1 MGLFSGNENNPKEK
15 KHNGILGMFAND
27 VIKWEP
33 ERGSELDVIVHKF
46 EYEDFPNGSQLIV
59 GHSQMAFFVN
69 NMSAG
74 SSGAEGGSGQAQASV
89 FIGPCKIK
97 LDTGNPRFS
106 LFRNFNNAL
115 TGGDSAFHCTVYF
128 INTTHLNDLNW
139 GTQSPIVL
147 MDPVEEVNIHVRAQG
162 LFGVHIEQADESIAV
177 VQAMKVLK
185 KIVGT
190 KADFTKTDLIA
201 FMRAKILEYVPNL
214 LADTM
219 IDKNVGILTIS
230 KYLKEFSNTIKNELT
245 EHFNNF
251 GLTLDNFSFNNINAP
266 DEDLQAINEMKIAKK
281 RAQLEAE
288 GNANKM
294 DIESAARARQRE
306 REGYTYQQER
316 SFDVLGDAAQN
327 EGMSY
332 NFMGAGM
339 GLGMGLGV
347 GGAMGNGFSNVVQN
361 SLGSANMQGGT
372 KANANSDANSL
383 ECPNCKTRLSQNAK
397 FCASCGSKISQAKAC
412 PGCGAPLSENAK
424 FCIECGQKVVS
435 ECFCENCGAK
445 NKAGAKFCMECGNK
459 F

>member
-15 KHNGILGMFAND
+15 KHSGILGMFAND

-33 ERGSELDVIVHKF
+33 EKGSELDVIVHKF

-69 NMSAG
+69 NMEAG
-74 SSGAEGGSGQAQASV
+74 SSGVAGGSGQAQASV

-128 INTTHLNDLNW
+128 INTTYLNDLNW
-139 GTQSPIVL
+139 GTQSPIVI

-162 LFGVHIEQADESIAV
+162 LFGVHIEQADEALAV

-190 KADFTKTDLIA
+190 KADFSKNDLIA
-201 FMRAKILEYVPNL
+201 FMRAKILEYVPTL
-214 LADTM
+214 LATRM

-230 KYLKEFSNTIKNELT
+230 KYLKEFSNIIKDDLV
-245 EHFNNF
+245 EHFNDF

-288 GNANKM
+288 GTANKM

-316 SFDVLGDAAQN
+316 SFDVMSDAAQN
-327 EGMSY
+327 EGMSS

-347 GGAMGNGFSNVVQN
+347 GGAMGAGFSNVAQN
-361 SLGSANMQGGT
+361 SIGSITAQT
-372 KANANSDANSL
+372 VSETNADTV
-383 ECPNCKTRLSQNAK
+383 ECPTCKAKLSPNVK
-397 FCASCGSKISQAKAC
+397 FCASCGNKVSQAKSC
-412 PGCGAPLSENAK
+412 SNCGAALSENAK
-424 FCIECGQKVVS
+424 FCIECGQKVLTD
-435 ECFCENCGAK
+435 CFCENCGAK

-459 F
+459 L

>member
-15 KHNGILGMFAND
+15 KHSGILGMFAND

-33 ERGSELDVIVHKF
+33 EKGSELDVIVHKF

-69 NMSAG
+69 NMEAG
-74 SSGAEGGSGQAQASV
+74 SSGVAGGSGQAQASV

-128 INTTHLNDLNW
+128 INTTYLNDLNW
-139 GTQSPIVL
+139 GTQSPIVI

-162 LFGVHIEQADESIAV
+162 LFGVHIEQADEALAV

-190 KADFTKTDLIA
+190 KADFSKNDLIA
-201 FMRAKILEYVPNL
+201 FMRAKILDYVPTL
-214 LADTM
+214 LATRM

-230 KYLKEFSNTIKNELT
+230 KYLKEFSNIIKDDLV
-245 EHFNNF
+245 EHFNDF

-288 GNANKM
+288 GTANKM

-316 SFDVLGDAAQN
+316 SFDVMSDAAQN
-327 EGMSY
+327 EGMSS

-347 GGAMGNGFSNVVQN
+347 GGAMGAGFSNVAQN
-361 SLGSANMQGGT
+361 SIGSI
-372 KANANSDANSL
+372 NAQATPDTNADTI
-383 ECPNCKTRLSQNAK
+383 ECPTCKAKLSPNAK
-397 FCASCGSKISQAKAC
+397 FCASCGNKVSQAKSC
-412 PGCGAPLSENAK
+412 SNCGAALSENAK
-424 FCIECGQKVVS
+424 FCIECGQKVLTD
-435 ECFCENCGAK
+435 CFCENCGAK

-459 F
+459 L

>member
-15 KHNGILGMFAND
+15 KHSGILGMFAND

-33 ERGSELDVIVHKF
+33 EKGSELDVIVHKF

-69 NMSAG
+69 NMEAG
-74 SSGAEGGSGQAQASV
+74 SSGVAGGSGQAQASV

-128 INTTHLNDLNW
+128 INTTYLNDLNW
-139 GTQSPIVL
+139 GTQSPIVI

-162 LFGVHIEQADESIAV
+162 LFGVHIEQADEALAV

-190 KADFTKTDLIA
+190 KADFSKNDLIA
-201 FMRAKILEYVPNL
+201 FMRAKILEYVPTL
-214 LADTM
+214 LATRM

-230 KYLKEFSNTIKNELT
+230 KYLKEFSNIIKDDLV
-245 EHFNNF
+245 EHFNDF

-288 GNANKM
+288 GTANKM

-316 SFDVLGDAAQN
+316 SFDVMSDAAQN
-327 EGMSY
+327 EGMSS

-347 GGAMGNGFSNVVQN
+347 GGAMGAGFSNVAQN
-361 SLGSANMQGGT
+361 SIGSI
-372 KANANSDANSL
+372 NAQATPDTNADTI
-383 ECPNCKTRLSQNAK
+383 ECPTCKAKLSPNAK
-397 FCASCGSKISQAKAC
+397 FCASCGNKVSQAKSC
-412 PGCGAPLSENAK
+412 SNCGAALSENAK
-424 FCIECGQKVVS
+424 FCIECGQKVLTD
-435 ECFCENCGAK
+435 CFCENCGAK

-459 F
+459 L

>member
-15 KHNGILGMFAND
+15 KHSGILGMFAND

-33 ERGSELDVIVHKF
+33 EKGSELDVIVHKF

-69 NMSAG
+69 NMEAG
-74 SSGAEGGSGQAQASV
+74 SSGVEGGSGQAQASV

-128 INTTHLNDLNW
+128 INTTYLNDLNW

-162 LFGVHIEQADESIAV
+162 LFGVHIEQADEALAV

-190 KADFTKTDLIA
+190 KADFSKNDLIA
-201 FMRAKILEYVPNL
+201 FMRAKILEYVPTL
-214 LADTM
+214 LSSRM

-230 KYLKEFSNTIKNELT
+230 KYLKEFSNIIKDELV
-245 EHFNNF
+245 EHFNDF

-288 GNANKM
+288 GTANKM

-316 SFDVLGDAAQN
+316 SFDVMSDAAQN
-327 EGMSY
+327 EGMSS

-347 GGAMGNGFSNVVQN
+347 GGAMGAGFSNVAQN
-361 SLGSANMQGGT
+361 SIGSI
-372 KANANSDANSL
+372 NAQATPDTNADTI
-383 ECPNCKTRLSQNAK
+383 ECPTCKAKLSPNAK
-397 FCASCGSKISQAKAC
+397 FCASCGNKVSQSKTCSN
-412 PGCGAPLSENAK
+412 CGAALSENAK
-424 FCIECGQKVVS
+424 FCMECGQKVLTD
-435 ECFCENCGAK
+435 CFCENCGAK

-459 F
+459 L

>member
-1 MGLFSGNENNPKEK
+1 
-15 KHNGILGMFAND
+15 MFAND

-33 ERGSELDVIVHKF
+33 EKGSELDVIVHKF

-69 NMSAG
+69 NMEAG
-74 SSGAEGGSGQAQASV
+74 SSGVAGGSGQAQASV

-128 INTTHLNDLNW
+128 INTTYLNDLNW

-162 LFGVHIEQADESIAV
+162 LFGVHIEQADEALAV

-190 KADFTKTDLIA
+190 KADFSKNDLIA
-201 FMRAKILEYVPNL
+201 FMRAKILEYVPTL
-214 LADTM
+214 LASRM

-230 KYLKEFSNTIKNELT
+230 KYLKEFSNIIKDDLVK
-245 EHFNNF
+245 HFNDF

-288 GNANKM
+288 GTANKM

-316 SFDVLGDAAQN
+316 SFDVMSDAAQN
-327 EGMSY
+327 EGMSS

-347 GGAMGNGFSNVVQN
+347 GGAMGAGFSNVAQN
-361 SLGSANMQGGT
+361 SIGSI
-372 KANANSDANSL
+372 NAQATPDTNADTI
-383 ECPNCKTRLSQNAK
+383 ECPTCKAKLSPNAK
-397 FCASCGSKISQAKAC
+397 FCASCGNKVSQAKSC
-412 PGCGAPLSENAK
+412 SNCGAALSENAK
-424 FCIECGQKVVS
+424 FCIECGQKVLTD
-435 ECFCENCGAK
+435 CFCENCGAK

-459 F
+459 L

>member
-15 KHNGILGMFAND
+15 KHSGILGMFAND

-33 ERGSELDVIVHKF
+33 EKGSELDVIVHKF

-69 NMSAG
+69 NMEAS
-74 SSGAEGGSGQAQASV
+74 SSGVAGGSGQAQASA

-128 INTTHLNDLNW
+128 INTTYLNDLNW
-139 GTQSPIVL
+139 GTQSPIVI

-162 LFGVHIEQADESIAV
+162 LFGVHIEQADEALAV

-190 KADFTKTDLIA
+190 KADFSKNDLIA
-201 FMRAKILEYVPNL
+201 FMRAKILEYVPTL
-214 LADTM
+214 LATRM

-230 KYLKEFSNTIKNELT
+230 KYLKEFSNIIKDDLV
-245 EHFNNF
+245 EHFNDF

-288 GNANKM
+288 GTANKM

-316 SFDVLGDAAQN
+316 SFDVMSDAAQN
-327 EGMSY
+327 EGMSS

-347 GGAMGNGFSNVVQN
+347 GGAMGAGFSNVAQN
-361 SLGSANMQGGT
+361 SIGSI
-372 KANANSDANSL
+372 NAQATPDTNADTI
-383 ECPNCKTRLSQNAK
+383 ECPTCKAKLSPNAK
-397 FCASCGSKISQAKAC
+397 FCASCGNKVSQAKSC
-412 PGCGAPLSENAK
+412 SNCGAALSENAK
-424 FCIECGQKVVS
+424 FCIECGQKVLTD
-435 ECFCENCGAK
+435 CFCENCGAK

-459 F
+459 L

>member
-15 KHNGILGMFAND
+15 KHSGILGMFAND

-33 ERGSELDVIVHKF
+33 EKGSELDVIVHKF

-69 NMSAG
+69 NMEAG
-74 SSGAEGGSGQAQASV
+74 SSGVAGGSGQAQASV

-128 INTTHLNDLNW
+128 INTTYLNDLNW
-139 GTQSPIVL
+139 GTQSPIVI

-162 LFGVHIEQADESIAV
+162 LFGVHIEQADEALAV

-190 KADFTKTDLIA
+190 KADFSKNDLIA
-201 FMRAKILEYVPNL
+201 FMRAKILEYVPTL
-214 LADTM
+214 LATTM

-230 KYLKEFSNTIKNELT
+230 KYLKDFSNTIKDDLV
-245 EHFNNF
+245 EHFNDF

-288 GNANKM
+288 GTANKM

-316 SFDVLGDAAQN
+316 SFDVMSDAAQN
-327 EGMSY
+327 EGMSS

-347 GGAMGNGFSNVVQN
+347 GGAMGAGFSNVAQN
-361 SLGSANMQGGT
+361 SIGSI
-372 KANANSDANSL
+372 NAQATPDTNADTI
-383 ECPNCKTRLSQNAK
+383 ECPTCKAKLSPNAK
-397 FCASCGSKISQAKAC
+397 FCASCGNKVSQAKSC
-412 PGCGAPLSENAK
+412 SNCGAALSENAK
-424 FCIECGQKVVS
+424 FCIECGQKVLTD
-435 ECFCENCGAK
+435 CFCENCGAK

-459 F
+459 L

>member
-15 KHNGILGMFAND
+15 KHSGILGMFAND

-33 ERGSELDVIVHKF
+33 EKGSELDVIVHKF

-69 NMSAG
+69 NMEAG
-74 SSGAEGGSGQAQASV
+74 SSGVAGGSGQAQASV

-128 INTTHLNDLNW
+128 INTTYLNDLNW

-162 LFGVHIEQADESIAV
+162 LFGVHIEQADEALAV

-190 KADFTKTDLIA
+190 KADFSKNDLIA
-201 FMRAKILEYVPNL
+201 FMRAKILEYVPTL
-214 LADTM
+214 LASRM

-230 KYLKEFSNTIKNELT
+230 KYLKEFSNIIKDDLV
-245 EHFNNF
+245 EHFNDF

-288 GNANKM
+288 GTANKM

-316 SFDVLGDAAQN
+316 SFDVMSDAAQN
-327 EGMSY
+327 EGMSS

-347 GGAMGNGFSNVVQN
+347 GGAMGAGFSNVAQN
-361 SLGSANMQGGT
+361 SIGSITAQT
-372 KANANSDANSL
+372 AAETSADTV
-383 ECPNCKTRLSQNAK
+383 ECPTCKAKLSPNAK
-397 FCASCGSKISQAKAC
+397 FCASCGNKVSQAKSC
-412 PGCGAPLSENAK
+412 SNCGAALSENAK
-424 FCIECGQKVVS
+424 FCIECGQKVITD
-435 ECFCENCGAK
+435 CFCENCGAK
-445 NKAGAKFCMECGNK
+445 NKVGAKFCMECGNK
-459 F
+459 L

>member
-1 MGLFSGNENNPKEK
+1 
-15 KHNGILGMFAND
+15 
-27 VIKWEP
+27 
-33 ERGSELDVIVHKF
+33 
-46 EYEDFPNGSQLIV
+46 
-59 GHSQMAFFVN
+59 
-69 NMSAG
+69 
-74 SSGAEGGSGQAQASV
+74 
-89 FIGPCKIK
+89 
-97 LDTGNPRFS
+97 
-106 LFRNFNNAL
+106 
-115 TGGDSAFHCTVYF
+115 
-128 INTTHLNDLNW
+128 
-139 GTQSPIVL
+139 
-147 MDPVEEVNIHVRAQG
+147 
-162 LFGVHIEQADESIAV
+162 
-177 VQAMKVLK
+177 
-185 KIVGT
+185 
-190 KADFTKTDLIA
+190 
-201 FMRAKILEYVPNL
+201 MRAKILEYVPNL

-245 EHFNNF
+245 EHFNDF

-327 EGMSY
+327 EGMSS

>member
-15 KHNGILGMFAND
+15 KHSGILGMFAND

-33 ERGSELDVIVHKF
+33 EKGSELDVIVHKF

-69 NMSAG
+69 NMEAG
-74 SSGAEGGSGQAQASV
+74 SSGVAGGSGQAQASV

-128 INTTHLNDLNW
+128 INTTYLNDLNW

-162 LFGVHIEQADESIAV
+162 LFGVHIEQADEALAV

-190 KADFTKTDLIA
+190 KADFSKNDLIA
-201 FMRAKILEYVPNL
+201 FMRAKILEYVPTL
-214 LADTM
+214 LASRM

-230 KYLKEFSNTIKNELT
+230 KYLKEFSNIIKDDLVK
-245 EHFNNF
+245 HFNDF

-288 GNANKM
+288 GTANKM

-316 SFDVLGDAAQN
+316 SFDVMSDAAQN
-327 EGMSY
+327 EGMSS

-347 GGAMGNGFSNVVQN
+347 GGAMGAGFSNVAQN
-361 SLGSANMQGGT
+361 SIGSITAQT
-372 KANANSDANSL
+372 AAETSADTV
-383 ECPNCKTRLSQNAK
+383 ECPTCKAKLSPNAK
-397 FCASCGSKISQAKAC
+397 FCASCGNKVSQAKSC
-412 PGCGAPLSENAK
+412 SNCGAALSENAK
-424 FCIECGQKVVS
+424 FCIECGKKVITD
-435 ECFCENCGAK
+435 CFCENCGAK
-445 NKAGAKFCMECGNK
+445 NKVGAKFCMECGNK
-459 F
+459 L

>member
-15 KHNGILGMFAND
+15 KHSGILGMFAND

-33 ERGSELDVIVHKF
+33 AKGSELDVIVHKF

-69 NMSAG
+69 NMEAG
-74 SSGAEGGSGQAQASV
+74 SSGVAGGSGQAQASV

-128 INTTHLNDLNW
+128 INTTYLNDLNW
-139 GTQSPIVL
+139 GTQSPIVI

-162 LFGVHIEQADESIAV
+162 LFGVHIEQADEALAV

-190 KADFTKTDLIA
+190 KADFSKNDLIA
-201 FMRAKILEYVPNL
+201 FMRAKILEYVPTL
-214 LADTM
+214 LATRM

-230 KYLKEFSNTIKNELT
+230 KYLKEFSNIIKDDLV
-245 EHFNNF
+245 EHFNDF

-288 GNANKM
+288 GTANKM

-316 SFDVLGDAAQN
+316 SFDVMSDAAQN
-327 EGMSY
+327 EGMSS

-347 GGAMGNGFSNVVQN
+347 GGAMGAGFSNVAQN
-361 SLGSANMQGGT
+361 SIGSI
-372 KANANSDANSL
+372 NAQATPDTNADTI
-383 ECPNCKTRLSQNAK
+383 ECPTCKAKLSPNAK
-397 FCASCGSKISQAKAC
+397 FCASCGNKVSQAKSC
-412 PGCGAPLSENAK
+412 FNCGAALSENAK
-424 FCIECGQKVVS
+424 FCIECGQKVLTD
-435 ECFCENCGAK
+435 CFCENCGAK

-459 F
+459 L